1 MIMADDV
8 GYKGWKIEPQ
18 SLKSDGARWRPKA
31 VVSIHEGAAIHQ
43 HHVAAPL
50 GVMYAT
56 ERDAD
61 AYAVEM
67 AKKWIDERG

>member
-1 MIMADDV
+1 
-8 GYKGWKIEPQ
+8 
-18 SLKSDGARWRPKA
+18 
-31 VVSIHEGAAIHQ
+31 
-43 HHVAAPL
+43 
-50 GVMYAT
+50 MYAT

>member
-1 MIMADDV
+1 
-8 GYKGWKIEPQ
+8 
-18 SLKSDGARWRPKA
+18 
-31 VVSIHEGAAIHQ
+31 
-43 HHVAAPL
+43 VAAPL
-50 GVMYAT
+50 SVMYAT

>member
-1 MIMADDV
+1 
-8 GYKGWKIEPQ
+8 
-18 SLKSDGARWRPKA
+18 
-31 VVSIHEGAAIHQ
+31 
-43 HHVAAPL
+43 VAAPL

-67 AKKWIDERG
+67 AKKWIDERGPVASKSGSSIYMRARAIVPAAYQRGRRAARSRK